1 MEYLH
6 ILGRILFGGYF
17 IFNGYNHLAN
27 SKMMIGYAQSKKVP
41 MASIAVPVT
50 GIMLIAGGLSFIFN
64 FHAFSGA
71 LLLIIFIIPV
81 TFIMHNFS
89 KIQDPTQKMGEMVN
103 FTKNLALLG
112 ALIMFIVL
120 RHTMGIPL

>member
-17 IFNGYNHLAN
+17 IFNGYNHFAN

-41 MASIAVPVT
+41 MASVAVPIT
-50 GIMLIAGGLSFIFN
+50 GLLLFAGGISFIFN
-64 FHAFSGA
+64 FHAFIGL
-71 LLLIIFIIPV
+71 LLLIIFIVPV
-81 TFIMHNFS
+81 TFIMHNFW

-103 FTKNLALLG
+103 FMKNLALLG
-112 ALIMFIVL
+112 ALILFAVMRYTLGV
-120 RHTMGIPL
+120 PL